1 MAADL
6 PAASARDSGP
16 TPPTE
21 QRHDTDTDVD
31 AEIEAEELSEHADD
45 APAGPISM
53 QRRWI
58 RAAMPVAVLLCVV
71 CAALAGWLGFRA
83 WQVHQLSAAHA
94 RWVQVARQGALN
106 LTTIDYSRVDAD
118 VQRILDSS
126 TGRFRDDFQNRSQP
140 FVDVV
145 KQAQSK
151 SEGAITEAALE
162 STSGESAQ
170 VLVSLAV
177 KTWAAGTQQDIKSWR
192 MRIQVQNTND
202 GAKVSNVE
210 FVP

>member
-6 PAASARDSGP
+6 PAPSPRETHPTLSTAQRDDDDDSSPAVDADELSGP
-16 TPPTE
+16 
-21 QRHDTDTDVD
+21 
-31 AEIEAEELSEHADD
+31 SGD
-45 APAGPISM
+45 APPGRAGAQPG
-53 QRRWI
+53 RI
-58 RAAMPVAVLLCVV
+58 RAAVPVSALLCIA

-83 WQVHQLSAAHA
+83 WEAHQLSTAHA

-106 LTTIDYSRVDAD
+106 LTTIDYTHVDAD
-118 VQRILDSS
+118 MRRILDSS

-162 STSGESAQ
+162 STSGDNAQ
-170 VLVSLAV
+170 VLVSVAV
-177 KTWAAGTQQDIKSWR
+177 KTWAAGTQQDSKSWR
-192 MRIQVQNTND
+192 MRIQVHNTDD
-202 GAKVSNVE
+202 GAKVSDVE

>member
-1 MAADL
+1 MAADA
-6 PAASARDSGP
+6 PAASPQHSRP
-16 TPPTE
+16 TLLAE
-21 QRHDTDTDVD
+21 KCHDAD
-31 AEIEAEELSEHADD
+31 ADELSGHPDD
-45 APAGPISM
+45 APASPIIV
-53 QRRWI
+53 QRWRI
-58 RAAMPVAVLLCVV
+58 RAALPMAAVLCIV
-71 CAALAGWLGFRA
+71 CAGLAGWLGFRA
-83 WQVHQLSAAHA
+83 WQIHQLSAAHA

>member
-1 MAADL
+1 MAEDL
-6 PAASARDSGP
+6 PARSPRESHPALSVAERDDDASSPAGDADELSGP
-16 TPPTE
+16 
-21 QRHDTDTDVD
+21 
-31 AEIEAEELSEHADD
+31 LGD
-45 APAGPISM
+45 APPGPPSV
-53 QRRWI
+53 QPGRT
-58 RAAMPVAVLLCVV
+58 RAAVPVAVLVCIA
-71 CAALAGWLGFRA
+71 CAALGGWLGFRA
-83 WQVHQLSAAHA
+83 WQAHQLSTGHA

-106 LTTIDYSRVDAD
+106 LTTIDYTRVDAD

-151 SEGAITEAALE
+151 SEGTITEAALE
-162 STSGESAQ
+162 STNANSAQ

-177 KTWAAGTQQDIKSWR
+177 KTSAAGAQQDTKSWR
-192 MRIQVQNTND
+192 MRIQVEDTGD

>member
-6 PAASARDSGP
+6 PAAPARESEPTLSTAQRDDDDSPAVDTDELSGP
-16 TPPTE
+16 AG
-21 QRHDTDTDVD
+21 D
-31 AEIEAEELSEHADD
+31 ASPG
-45 APAGPISM
+45 PAAVQPK
-53 QRRWI
+53 RI
-58 RAAMPVAVLLCVV
+58 RAALPVAVLLCIAS
-71 CAALAGWLGFRA
+71 AALAGWLGFRA
-83 WQVHQLSAAHA
+83 WQAHELSAAHA

-106 LTTIDYSRVDAD
+106 LTTIDYTRVDAD

-151 SEGAITEAALE
+151 SEGTITEAALE
-162 STSGESAQ
+162 SSNADGAQ

-192 MRIQVQNTND
+192 MRIQVENAGD

>member
-6 PAASARDSGP
+6 PAASPRESGP

-21 QRHDTDTDVD
+21 QHHDIDVD
-31 AEIEAEELSEHADD
+31 AEELSKHADD
-45 APAGPISM
+45 PPPGRISV

-58 RAAMPVAVLLCVV
+58 RAALPMAALLCIV

-83 WQVHQLSAAHA
+83 WQSHQLSAAHA
-94 RWVQVARQGALN
+94 RSVQVARQGALN

-140 FVDVV
+140 FIDVV

-162 STSGESAQ
+162 STSGDSAQ

-192 MRIQVQNTND
+192 MRIQVQNTAD

>member
-6 PAASARDSGP
+6 LAPSPRETHPTLSTAQCDDDDSSPA
-16 TPPTE
+16 
-21 QRHDTDTDVD
+21 VD
-31 AEIEAEELSEHADD
+31 ADELLGPVGD
-45 APAGPISM
+45 APPGPPRV
-53 QRRWI
+53 QPGRI
-58 RAAMPVAVLLCVV
+58 RAAVPVAVLLCIA

-83 WQVHQLSAAHA
+83 WQAHQLSTAHA

-106 LTTIDYSRVDAD
+106 LTTIDYTRVDAD

-162 STSGESAQ
+162 STGGDNAQ
-170 VLVSLAV
+170 VLVSVAV
-177 KTWAAGTQQDIKSWR
+177 KTWAAGTQQDTKSWR
-192 MRIQVQNTND
+192 MRIQVDNAGD

>member
-6 PAASARDSGP
+6 PAPSPGESHPTLSTAQRDDDSSP
-16 TPPTE
+16 A
-21 QRHDTDTDVD
+21 VD
-31 AEIEAEELSEHADD
+31 ADELSGSAGD
-45 APAGPISM
+45 ASPGPAAVQPK
-53 QRRWI
+53 RI
-58 RAAMPVAVLLCVV
+58 RAALPVAVLV
-71 CAALAGWLGFRA
+71 CIASAALAGWLGFRA
-83 WQVHQLSAAHA
+83 WQAHELSAAHA

-106 LTTIDYSRVDAD
+106 LTTIDYTRVDAD

-151 SEGAITEAALE
+151 SEGTITEAALE
-162 STSGESAQ
+162 SSNADGAQ

-192 MRIQVQNTND
+192 MRIQVENAGD

>member
-6 PAASARDSGP
+6 PAPSPRESHPTLSTAQRDDDDSSPAVDADELSGP
-16 TPPTE
+16 
-21 QRHDTDTDVD
+21 
-31 AEIEAEELSEHADD
+31 AGD
-45 APAGPISM
+45 APPGRASVQPG
-53 QRRWI
+53 RI
-58 RAAMPVAVLLCVV
+58 RAAVPVAALLCIA

-83 WQVHQLSAAHA
+83 WQAHQLSAAHA

-106 LTTIDYSRVDAD
+106 LTTIDYTHVDAD
-118 VQRILDSS
+118 MQRILDSS

-151 SEGAITEAALE
+151 SEGTITEAALE
-162 STSGESAQ
+162 SSTTNSAQ

-177 KTWAAGTQQDIKSWR
+177 KTWAAGTQQDTKSWR
-192 MRIQVQNTND
+192 MRIQVEDAGD